1 MSGILTCQ
9 TKLSPIETV
18 RKLREMLLDEPWS
31 IRYCLRIIPIQN
43 TVKTT
48 ISEIEAAKIMVR
60 AFSEVEQALY
70 IQNAVRDQLRA
81 VSTAEQQAQAAY
93 LLAFDRYQ
101 KGLVDLITVLNS
113 QNQWR
118 NTQSLQI
125 SFQKNQISS
134 YINLLLALGG
144 NF

>member
-1 MSGILTCQ
+1 
-9 TKLSPIETV
+9 
-18 RKLREMLLDEPWS
+18 
-31 IRYCLRIIPIQN
+31 
-43 TVKTT
+43 
-48 ISEIEAAKIMVR
+48 MVR

-70 IQNAVRDQLRA
+70 IQNAIRDQLRA

>member
-1 MSGILTCQ
+1 
-9 TKLSPIETV
+9 
-18 RKLREMLLDEPWS
+18 
-31 IRYCLRIIPIQN
+31 
-43 TVKTT
+43 
-48 ISEIEAAKIMVR
+48 MVR